1 MTYCDLCDK
10 EIRNDE
16 CREYNFRKTFRT
28 RVKQILLNLK
38 HEIRYS
44 LQYIEILPKGKYKTK
59 MIEDRVTSIVL
70 FICKNK
76 RD

>member
-28 RVKQILLNLK
+28 RVTQILLNLR
-38 HEIRYS
+38 HDIRYFFT
-44 LQYIEILPKGKYKTK
+44 IH
-59 MIEDRVTSIVL
+59 
-70 FICKNK
+70 
-76 RD
+76 